1 MAGKLTLRPT
11 ELLDISKHD
20 RSSFKC
26 GVSELDL
33 FFQERA
39 RKESELNL
47 SKTFVLTAEEVSNGI
62 LGYYTISPK
71 HINTTDLPSE
81 LTKRLPK
88 YNELGVTLLG
98 RFAIAEEFQRTGHGL
113 GTFLHGLGTFLLND
127 VKYRVWNLA
136 TGSFGIVVDVLV
148 GEKGDP
154 TDFYRSYDFIP
165 FLDNPRKLFLPM
177 KTIEQTL
184 RKAGLI

>member
-1 MAGKLTLRPT
+1 
-11 ELLDISKHD
+11 
-20 RSSFKC
+20 
-26 GVSELDL
+26 VSELDL

-39 RKESELNL
+39 RKESELSL
-47 SKTFVLTAEEVSNGI
+47 SKTFVLTADEVPDEI

-71 HINTTDLPSE
+71 HINTTDLPPE

-98 RFAIAEEFQRTGHGL
+98 RFAIAEEFQRAG
-113 GTFLHGLGTFLLND
+113 FGLGTFLLND
-127 VKYRVWNLA
+127 VKYRVCNLG

-154 TDFYRSYDFIP
+154 TAFYLSYDFIP
-165 FLDNPRKLFLPM
+165 FPDNPRKLFLPM

>member
-1 MAGKLTLRPT
+1 
-11 ELLDISKHD
+11 LLDISKHD
-20 RSSFKC
+20 RSSFRC

-33 FFQERA
+33 FFEQRA

-47 SKTFVLTAEEVSNGI
+47 SKTFVLTAEEVPDGI

-71 HINTTDLPSE
+71 HINTTDLASE

-88 YNELGVTLLG
+88 YNEIGVTLLG
-98 RFAIAEEFQRTGHGL
+98 RFAIAEEFQRAGL
-113 GTFLHGLGTFLLND
+113 GLGTFLLND

-136 TGSFGIVVDVLV
+136 TGSFGIVVDVLI

-154 TDFYRSYDFIP
+154 TDFYRNYDFIP
-165 FLDNPRKLFLPM
+165 FPDNPRKLFLPM

-184 RKAGLI
+184 HKAGLI